1 MIHNW
6 ATICII
12 LWVFCCHKRL
22 VNSVMAHYDPL
33 GETFV
38 LKYGLS
44 LLIFAIA
51 FEPTQEG
58 KCSFVN
64 KPTQPNLINY
74 EATKAQKP
82 LEEEMNLISCCQ
94 RAADD
99 PVQLYK
105 QGVLFCFCNPA
116 HLSSLDSRWSPITP
130 DVSLQLQMSHQVLPQ
145 KGFVWINCYFA
156 PPKKN
161 FAGRGKMS
169 TNSLSAGMPTRQVTQ
184 SNCSN

>member
-1 MIHNW
+1 
-6 ATICII
+6 
-12 LWVFCCHKRL
+12 
-22 VNSVMAHYDPL
+22 MAHYDPL
-33 GETFV
+33 GPTFV
-38 LKYGLS
+38 LKYDFS

-82 LEEEMNLISCCQ
+82 LEEEMNLISCRQ

-99 PVQLYK
+99 PAQPHK
-105 QGVLFCFCNPA
+105 QSVLFCFGNPA

-130 DVSLQLQMSHQVLPQ
+130 DVSLQ
-145 KGFVWINCYFA
+145 
-156 PPKKN
+156 
-161 FAGRGKMS
+161 
-169 TNSLSAGMPTRQVTQ
+169 
-184 SNCSN
+184 

>member
-1 MIHNW
+1 
-6 ATICII
+6 
-12 LWVFCCHKRL
+12 
-22 VNSVMAHYDPL
+22 MAHYDPL

-38 LKYGLS
+38 LKYKFS

-58 KCSFVN
+58 KCSFVI

-74 EATKAQKP
+74 EATKDKKP
-82 LEEEMNLISCCQ
+82 LEEEMNLISCRQ

-105 QGVLFCFCNPA
+105 QSVLFCFCNPV
-116 HLSSLDSRWSPITP
+116 HLSSLDSRWPPITP

-145 KGFVWINCYFA
+145 KGSI
-156 PPKKN
+156 
-161 FAGRGKMS
+161 
-169 TNSLSAGMPTRQVTQ
+169 VTFSSPQ
-184 SNCSN
+184 KRTLQAEERCQQTLCQHGCQLVK

>member
-1 MIHNW
+1 
-6 ATICII
+6 
-12 LWVFCCHKRL
+12 
-22 VNSVMAHYDPL
+22 MAHYDPL
-33 GETFV
+33 GPTFV
-38 LKYGLS
+38 LKYDFS

-58 KCSFVN
+58 KCSFVI

-99 PVQLYK
+99 PVQLHK
-105 QGVLFCFCNPA
+105 QAVLFCFRNPA

-156 PPKKN
+156 SPQKELCRQRKDVN
-161 FAGRGKMS
+161 KLSVSMDA
-169 TNSLSAGMPTRQVTQ
+169 NSSSDTV
-184 SNCSN
+184 

>member
-1 MIHNW
+1 
-6 ATICII
+6 
-12 LWVFCCHKRL
+12 
-22 VNSVMAHYDPL
+22 MAHYDPL
-33 GETFV
+33 GKTFV
-38 LKYGLS
+38 LEYGFS

-58 KCSFVN
+58 ECSFVN

-74 EATKAQKP
+74 EATKDKNP
-82 LEEEMNLISCCQ
+82 LEEEMNLISCRQ

-105 QGVLFCFCNPA
+105 QGVLFCFRNPA

-156 PPKKN
+156 SPKKELCRQRKDVN
-161 FAGRGKMS
+161 RLSVSMDA
-169 TNSLSAGMPTRQVTQ
+169 NSSSDTV
-184 SNCSN
+184 

>member
-1 MIHNW
+1 
-6 ATICII
+6 
-12 LWVFCCHKRL
+12 
-22 VNSVMAHYDPL
+22 MAHYDPL
-33 GETFV
+33 GPTFV
-38 LKYGLS
+38 LKYDFS

-64 KPTQPNLINY
+64 KPTKPNLIDY
-74 EATKAQKP
+74 EATKDKKP
-82 LEEEMNLISCCQ
+82 LEEEMNLISCRQ

-99 PVQLYK
+99 PVQPYT
-105 QGVLFCFCNPA
+105 QAVLFCFRNPA
-116 HLSSLDSRWSPITP
+116 HLNWLDSRWIPITP

-145 KGFVWINCYFA
+145 KGSIVTLL

>member
-1 MIHNW
+1 
-6 ATICII
+6 
-12 LWVFCCHKRL
+12 
-22 VNSVMAHYDPL
+22 MAHLDPL

-38 LKYGLS
+38 LKYGFS

-82 LEEEMNLISCCQ
+82 LEEEMNLISCLQ

-105 QGVLFCFCNPA
+105 QAVLFCFQ
-116 HLSSLDSRWSPITP
+116 SR
-130 DVSLQLQMSHQVLPQ
+130 L
-145 KGFVWINCYFA
+145 
-156 PPKKN
+156 
-161 FAGRGKMS
+161 R
-169 TNSLSAGMPTRQVTQ
+169 
-184 SNCSN
+184 